1 MFYFNYG
8 LVRENSCNFL
18 KLFEYLMY
26 SASSGADSTQSRA
39 QAIKGWLAIT
49 VHINLTPALPM
60 MLLVYLQ

>member
-1 MFYFNYG
+1 
-8 LVRENSCNFL
+8 
-18 KLFEYLMY
+18 MY